1 MDYKTL
7 LNKLPKETELHYL
20 SDCTQFF
27 IDNKIKSKKYSNY
40 NYILFEYTTD
50 FPETIHSLNKNNI
63 EYIIKKDSYNLKY
76 ILIK

>member
-1 MDYKTL
+1 MTYNNL
-7 LNKLPKETELHYL
+7 LSKLPTDTELHYL
-20 SDCTQFF
+20 
-27 IDNKIKSKKYSNY
+27 IDTEKQYQNSNY

>member
-20 SDCTQFF
+20 
-27 IDNKIKSKKYSNY
+27 IDTEKQYHIQ
-40 NYILFEYTTD
+40 
-50 FPETIHSLNKNNI
+50 SLNKNNI
-63 EYIIKKDSYNLKY
+63 EYIIKKDSYNLQY

>member
-20 SDCTQFF
+20 
-27 IDNKIKSKKYSNY
+27 IDTEKQYHNSNY

-50 FPETIHSLNKNNI
+50 FPETIQSLNKNNI
-63 EYIIKKDSYNLKY
+63 EYIIKKDSYNLQY